1 MKTTNQN
8 KKTPNTE
15 SGEKVAVVR
24 VRGLTGVRF
33 DIDATLDKLRLGRRN
48 YCAVVP
54 KNEGYLGMIMKAK
67 DYVTWGEIS
76 EDTYNALLDKRR
88 EKFKG
93 AASDRRG
100 KIQYNK
106 FIEIN
111 GEKIKKVFRLNSPR
125 KGYGRKGIKYAFNTG
140 GALGYRGEK
149 INDLIMRMI

>member
-1 MKTTNQN
+1 MKETNQD
-8 KKTPNTE
+8 KKANSE
-15 SGEKVAVVR
+15 SEKKVAVIR

-33 DIDATLDKLRLGRRN
+33 DIDATLDKLRLTKRN
-48 YCAVVP
+48 CCAVVQ

-67 DYVTWGEIS
+67 DYVTWGEID

-88 EKFKG
+88 EEFKG

-100 KIQYNK
+100 KIQSNK
-106 FIEIN
+106 FIEVN

-125 KGYGRKGIKYAFNTG
+125 KGYGRKGIKYAFNIG